1 MDTKAELLMLKGA
14 IYDLPAQSQ
23 ENIKKHSDFFKAYLT
38 EHGEEAMLGFACLA
52 LELQDD

>member
-38 EHGEEAMLGFACLA
+38 EHGEEVICPRFHGQFK
-52 LELQDD
+52 QRF